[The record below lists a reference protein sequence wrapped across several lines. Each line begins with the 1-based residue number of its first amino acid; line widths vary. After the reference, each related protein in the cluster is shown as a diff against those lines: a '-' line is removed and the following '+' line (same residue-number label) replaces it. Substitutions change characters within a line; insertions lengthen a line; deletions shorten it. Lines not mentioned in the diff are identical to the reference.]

1 MYKRFVSFALI
12 LVFLICSLGQTYA
25 SSYDVSLLDNKI
37 IKVASSQYG
46 SDMRIMV
53 EKGNDKYYY
62 SLNNPEEELP
72 VQLGDGSYSV
82 KVLKKIEGN
91 KYKVVE
97 KSNLNIKNS
106 SIDVFLSSSQPV
118 YWDGIKSISELAK
131 ELTKDSNSDK
141 EKVEAVYQYIIMNI
155 KYDNNKINTIST
167 DYVPDLEKILKD
179 KNGICY
185 DYAALFAG
193 LLRSQGIYTKLI
205 KGYKNDMKE
214 YHAWNEVLLDGKW
227 VIIDTTYD
235 AALSKGNKNLS
246 MIKSANE
253 YNKIREY

>member
-1 MYKRFVSFALI
+1 MYKRFVSLALI
-12 LVFLICSLGQTYA
+12 LVFFILGLGQAYA
-25 SSYDVSLLDNKI
+25 SAYNVSLLDNI
-37 IKVASSQYG
+37 IKVESSQYG

-62 SLNNPEEELP
+62 SLNNAKEEIP
-72 VQLGDGSYSV
+72 VQLGDGSYLV
-82 KVLKKIEGN
+82 KVLKRIEGN
-91 KYKVVE
+91 NYKVVE
-97 KSNLNIKNS
+97 KSNLSIKNS
-106 SIDVFLSSSQPV
+106 SVEVFLSSSQPV
-118 YWDGIKSISELAK
+118 YWDGIKSITELAK
-131 ELTKDSNSDK
+131 ELTKGSKSDK
-141 EKVEAVYQYIIMNI
+141 EKIEAVYQYIITNI
-155 KYDNNKINTIST
+155 KYDNNKINNIST
-167 DYVPDLEKILKD
+167 DYVPDLEKVLKD

-193 LLRSQGIYTKLI
+193 LLRSQGIHTKLV

-227 VIIDTTYD
+227 VVIDTTYD

-246 MIKSANE
+246 MIKSIPE